1 MIRGKGL
8 VITGCILTL
17 LTGCGAEASSMPP
30 VATEPSEG
38 IQTDVKNESGSCI
51 TIARAK
57 AVVLENADISEENVR
72 FVRVHLDTDDAG
84 SKYDIEFISEDAQY
98 DYVVNAVTGEIISMN
113 CENREYNI
121 ATVPAEVTQAVDAQ
135 SMELQNHVVQTG
147 NTQSGSAGTQA
158 AGGTRNAETHSTDTQ
173 TGADAQ
179 YIGVEAAKQA
189 ALDHAGLSAGEVR
202 FVHAHL
208 EFDDG
213 RWQYDVEF
221 HKGTTEYD
229 YDIDALTGAVLSY
242 DADAEYFQHAGD
254 NINDITEREVI
265 TQERAKQ
272 LALEYA
278 GLSEADVLHLKCEF
292 DYDDGR
298 SEYEIEWKVGNM
310 EYSCDVDAHTGAI
323 LSFEKELD

>member
-17 LTGCGAEASSMPP
+17 LTGCGAESSSMPP
-30 VATEPSEG
+30 VATEPSGG
-38 IQTDVKNESGSCI
+38 IQAEVKNEADSCI

-72 FVRVHLDTDDAG
+72 FVRVHPDTDDTG

-113 CENREYNI
+113 CENKEYNI
-121 ATVPAEVTQAVDAQ
+121 ASVPLEVTQAVDAQ
-135 SMELQNHVVQTG
+135 SMELQNHVV
-147 NTQSGSAGTQA
+147 
-158 AGGTRNAETHSTDTQ
+158 Q

-242 DADAEYFQHAGD
+242 DSDTEYFQHAGD

-292 DYDDGR
+292 DYDNGR
-298 SEYEIEWKVGNM
+298 GEYEIEWKVGNM